1 MTWSRYKPEYMP
13 ERRKLNAIGL
23 ERYCNKIDQSYKEQA
38 LRELVMRHYL
48 EDKIEDMRQELN
60 RRQDKIEL
68 LEEEVWKL
76 KS

>member
-1 MTWSRYKPEYMP
+1 MTWSRYRPEYMP
-13 ERRKLNAIGL
+13 ERRELNATGL
-23 ERYCNKIDQSYKEQA
+23 ERYRNKIDRSYKEQA

-48 EDKIEDMRQELN
+48 EGKIEDMQEELN

-68 LEEEVWKL
+68 LEEKVWKL